1 MAGFAKRLS
10 TSLAE
15 KFASTWV
22 LLSDTTNF
30 LSRTSIFEQY
40 EDTLRSMRQ
49 RLSSSKGNDNEIK
62 AVRAE
67 LTEMRAALRLQ
78 GYDLSL
84 GSLDLSVKGF
94 RNDAA
99 IAEGFRRMVLFIA
112 AKDIWYIT
120 GEDNHGSLHDFLEA
134 ECDKRRITGILQKHY
149 LWFRWNNGL
158 LMISGADSEA
168 AEDFTALQAWAE
180 VPENR
185 FLLLGRLRKIRN

>member
-15 KFASTWV
+15 KLASTWV

-40 EDTLRSMRQ
+40 EDELRAMRL
-49 RLSSSKGNDNEIK
+49 RLSSSKDNDRELKEI
-62 AVRAE
+62 RAE
-67 LTEMRAALRLQ
+67 LIEMRAALRLQ

-84 GSLDLSVKGF
+84 GSLELSVKGF

-168 AEDFTALQAWAE
+168 AEDFVALQAWAE

-185 FLLLGRLRKIRN
+185 FLLLGKLRKIRN

>member
-40 EDTLRSMRQ
+40 EDELRAMRQ
-49 RLSSSKGNDNEIK
+49 RLSSSKDNDRELKEI
-62 AVRAE
+62 RAE
-67 LTEMRAALRLQ
+67 LIEMRAALRLQ

-84 GSLDLSVKGF
+84 GSLELSVKGF

-134 ECDKRRITGILQKHY
+134 ECDKRRVTGILQKHY

-168 AEDFTALQAWAE
+168 AEDFAALQVWAE

-185 FLLLGRLRKIRN
+185 FLLLGKLRKIRN

>member
-15 KFASTWV
+15 KLASTWV

-30 LSRTSIFEQY
+30 LSRTSVFDQY
-40 EDTLRSMRQ
+40 EDELRGMRQ
-49 RLSSSKGNDNEIK
+49 RLASSKGDDREIK
-62 AVRAE
+62 EIRVA

-84 GSLDLSVKGF
+84 GALDLSIKGF

-99 IAEGFRRMVLFIA
+99 IAEGFRRIVIFIA
-112 AKDIWYIT
+112 MKDVWYIT
-120 GEDNHGSLHDFLEA
+120 GEDNHSSLHDFLEA
-134 ECDKRRITGILQKHY
+134 ECDKRRVTDIVQKHY

-168 AEDFTALQAWAE
+168 GDDFAAFQAWAE

-185 FLLLGRLRKIRN
+185 FLLLGKLRKAR

>member
-1 MAGFAKRLS
+1 MAGFAKRIS
-10 TSLAE
+10 ASLAE
-15 KFASTWV
+15 KLASTWV

-40 EDTLRSMRQ
+40 EDTLRDMRQ
-49 RLSSSKGNDNEIK
+49 RLSSSKGDDRVIK
-62 AVRAE
+62 AIRGE
-67 LTEMRAALRLQ
+67 LTELRAALRLQ

-84 GSLDLSVKGF
+84 GTLDLSVKGY

-112 AKDIWYIT
+112 AKGVWFIT
-120 GEDNHGSLHDFLEA
+120 GEDNHASLHDFLEA
-134 ECDKRRITGILQKHY
+134 ECDKHRVSGILQKHY
-149 LWFRWNNGL
+149 LWFRWNNRL

-168 AEDFTALQAWAE
+168 AEDFAALQAWAE

-185 FLLLGRLRKIRN
+185 FLLLGRLRRAR